1 MPEQQPPALT
11 QEQTA
16 ARTLPPQNPL
26 HDLSYE
32 PVMTRIQAAKLKPLF
47 KGLVIAVGVMALGNI
62 VMFALVQKAQQETVD
77 LAAKIASNGEAG
89 MFADG
94 GEAGSDRMAIF
105 APLAEMIE
113 SIQEKERRRDALLAQ
128 NPAFAGTLPIANAP
142 DWRGLAAQQLRA
154 YDDQIDAQLSI
165 LARNADVASADSIA
179 PSSLDAPKPALVLPM
194 PAPSSARAAPAPVP
208 QAMVKPAAAKP
219 ATARRSAPQSAAAKR
234 SSDSDYAR
242 ELTAALNRAARVQT
256 PVAAGSIG
264 DAGATAAPVESA
276 PVATAAPEATVATPI
291 ATAAPEA
298 PPTAPR
304 ASDDLAQ

>member
-1 MPEQQPPALT
+1 MTEQQPPVLST
-11 QEQTA
+11 EQTA

-47 KGLVIAVGVMALGNI
+47 KGFVIALGVMALGNV

-77 LAAKIASNGEAG
+77 LAAKIASTGEDG
-89 MFADG
+89 VFSEG
-94 GEAGSDRMAIF
+94 GEAANDRMAIF

-113 SIQEKERRRDALLAQ
+113 SIKEKERRRDALLAQ
-128 NPAFAGTLPIANAP
+128 NPAYAGALPVANAP

-154 YDDQIDAQLSI
+154 YDDQIDAQLAI

-179 PSSLDAPKPALVLPM
+179 PSALDAPQPALALPM
-194 PAPSSARAAPAPVP
+194 PAPSVARAAPAPVR
-208 QAMVKPAAAKP
+208 QAAVKPAAAKP
-219 ATARRSAPQSAAAKR
+219 AIARRTAPQSAAAKR

-242 ELTAALNRAARVQT
+242 ELTAALNRAARAQT

-264 DAGATAAPVESA
+264 DAPATPAPAPAAIETP
-276 PVATAAPEATVATPI
+276 AAMDAVPI

-298 PPTAPR
+298 PPAAPR